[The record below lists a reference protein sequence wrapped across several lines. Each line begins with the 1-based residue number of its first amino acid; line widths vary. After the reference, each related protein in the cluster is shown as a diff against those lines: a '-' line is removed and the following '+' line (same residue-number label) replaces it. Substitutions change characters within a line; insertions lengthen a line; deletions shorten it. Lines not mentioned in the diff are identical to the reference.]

1 MKRLVLVGGGH
12 SHVEVIRRIGQKPSV
27 GLHVT
32 LVSPQRYTAYSG
44 MLPGLVAGHY
54 DYAQCHIDL
63 QALSAA
69 ACIDWVPDAAVG
81 LDLAKRTLHC
91 ASGAILTYDVTS
103 LDVGSAPPHDPAQTP
118 VATDIAV
125 KPTESF
131 LHWWESVRV
140 HARTHG
146 LRILTV
152 GGGAAGVEMTLA
164 MQHHLR
170 QTGGHAQFS
179 IATMSS
185 TILPEHAA
193 GVRRR
198 FERVLRERDVG
209 VLVGA
214 RVMRLEDRA
223 AWLDSGARI
232 EADHLVWAL
241 GPKAAGWPGRS
252 GLATD
257 DQGFV
262 LVDRHLRS
270 ISHPEIFAAGD
281 IATLRDHP
289 HPKSGVYAVRHG
301 PPLAENLRR
310 VLSGGTLLAYTPQR
324 TALAL
329 ISTGDR
335 YAVASWGGLAAQGRW
350 VWRWKDRIDR
360 AFMAR
365 YRPQARAGTA

>member
-1 MKRLVLVGGGH
+1 VKRLVLVGGGH

-63 QALSAA
+63 EALCAA
-69 ACIDWVPDAAVG
+69 ACVDWVPDTAAG
-81 LDLAKRTLHC
+81 LDLGQRALRC
-91 ASGAILTYDVTS
+91 ASGAILTYDVAS
-103 LDVGSAPPHDPAQTP
+103 LDIGSAPPHDPTQISDAM
-118 VATDIAV
+118 DIAV
-125 KPTESF
+125 KPTERF
-131 LHWWESVRV
+131 LNWWDS
-140 HARTHG
+140 ARARARAHG

-170 QTGGHAQFS
+170 HTGGRAQFS

-185 TILPEHAA
+185 TILPEHPA

-214 RVMRLEDRA
+214 RVTRLEDRT
-223 AWLDSGARI
+223 AWLESGARI
-232 EADHLVWAL
+232 EAEHLVWAL
-241 GPKAAGWPGRS
+241 GPKAAQWPGRS

-257 DQGFV
+257 DRGFV

-281 IATLRDHP
+281 IATLHGHP

-310 VLSGGTLLAYTPQR
+310 VLSGGKLLAYTPQR

-335 YAVASWGGLAAQGRW
+335 YAVASWGGLSAQGCW

-360 AFMAR
+360 AFMGR
-365 YRPQARAGTA
+365 YRPR

>member
-1 MKRLVLVGGGH
+1 VKRLVLVGGGH

-54 DYAQCHIDL
+54 DYTQCHIDL
-63 QALSAA
+63 EALCAA
-69 ACIDWVPDAAVG
+69 ACVDWVPEAAVG
-81 LDLAKRTLHC
+81 LDLGQRALHC
-91 ASGAILTYDVTS
+91 ASGATLAYDLAS
-103 LDVGSAPPHDPAQTP
+103 LDIGSAPPHQSAQIPPAMD
-118 VATDIAV
+118 VAV
-125 KPTESF
+125 KPTERF
-131 LHWWESVRV
+131 LHWWDA
-140 HARTHG
+140 ARARAGNAG
-146 LRILTV
+146 LRVLTV

-170 QTGGHAQFS
+170 QTGGRARFS

-185 TILPEHAA
+185 SILPEHPA

-209 VLVGA
+209 LLVGA
-214 RVMRLEDRA
+214 RVTRLEDRA

-232 EADHLVWAL
+232 DADHLVWAL
-241 GPKAAGWPGRS
+241 GPKAAEWPGRS

-257 DQGFV
+257 ERGFV

-270 ISHPEIFAAGD
+270 ISHPEVFAAGD
-281 IATLRDHP
+281 IATLRDDP

-310 VLSGGTLLAYTPQR
+310 ALSGGKLITYTPQR

-350 VWRWKDRIDR
+350 VWHWKDRIDR

-365 YRPQARAGTA
+365 YRPQARPDAA

>member
-1 MKRLVLVGGGH
+1 VKRLVLVGGGH

-54 DYAQCHIDL
+54 DYPQCHIDL
-63 QALSAA
+63 EALCAA
-69 ACIDWVPDAAVG
+69 ACVDWVPEAAVG
-81 LDLAKRTLHC
+81 LDLAQRALRC
-91 ASGAILTYDVTS
+91 ASGATLAYDLVS
-103 LDVGSAPPHDPAQTP
+103 LDIGSAPPHESAPFPQAMD
-118 VATDIAV
+118 VAV

-131 LHWWESVRV
+131 LHWWDAARVR
-140 HARTHG
+140 AGAAG

-170 QTGGHAQFS
+170 QTGVRARLS

-185 TILPEHAA
+185 SILPEHPA

-209 VLVGA
+209 LLVGA
-214 RVMRLEDRA
+214 RVTRLEDRA

-232 EADHLVWAL
+232 DADHLVWAL
-241 GPKAAGWPGRS
+241 GPKAADWPGRS

-257 DQGFV
+257 ERGFV

-270 ISHPEIFAAGD
+270 ISHAEVFAAGD
-281 IATLRDHP
+281 IATLRDDP

-310 VLSGGTLLAYTPQR
+310 AMSGAKLIAYTPQR

-365 YRPQARAGTA
+365 YRPQAKADTV